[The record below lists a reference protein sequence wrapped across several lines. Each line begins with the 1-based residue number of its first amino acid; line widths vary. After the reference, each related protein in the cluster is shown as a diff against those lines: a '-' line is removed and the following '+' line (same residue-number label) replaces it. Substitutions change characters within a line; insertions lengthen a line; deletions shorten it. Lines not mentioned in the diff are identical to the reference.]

1 MSRARGQTATTQ
13 DPHSI
18 QECTVSPPNDSSK
31 NARKPDRVTASQ
43 CRSASHGVA
52 AKRLYIR
59 WWSYGSL
66 PYGVCKNAPILFRI
80 LACEHAFGMR
90 VIAHRPPGG
99 AAG

>member
-1 MSRARGQTATTQ
+1 MDAWADCNLQRSTQ
-13 DPHSI
+13 HPGVHR
-18 QECTVSPPNDSSK
+18 VPPNDSSK
-31 NARKPDRVTASQ
+31 NARKPDRITASQ
-43 CRSASHGVA
+43 CRSASHGIA

-90 VIAHRPPGG
+90 VIAHRQPGG